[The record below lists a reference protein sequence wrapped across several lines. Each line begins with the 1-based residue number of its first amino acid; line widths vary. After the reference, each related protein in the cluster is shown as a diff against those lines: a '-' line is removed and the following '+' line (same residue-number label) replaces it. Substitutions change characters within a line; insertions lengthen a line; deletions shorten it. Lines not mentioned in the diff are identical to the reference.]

1 MCCGISNHSYSAVI
15 PIHRSVIMNNN
26 NFLQVIQQGFRITIG
41 ATASLVETIQDPQK
55 RTKTLSQIQLE
66 LEQKTKEW
74 AQKGEVTEQE
84 ARRIIDDL
92 LSQRGWKTQTDTT
105 TNSTQSSSTRNYP
118 ESTVQS
124 GLEELTQ
131 QIITLREEL
140 EKLRKSEN

>member
-1 MCCGISNHSYSAVI
+1 MCCGISNLSYFAVI

-55 RTKTLSQIQLE
+55 RTKTLSQLQLE
-66 LEQKTKEW
+66 LEQKTQEW

-84 ARRIIDDL
+84 ARRIIDNL

-105 TNSTQSSSTRNYP
+105 NNSTQSSSTRNYP

>member
-1 MCCGISNHSYSAVI
+1 
-15 PIHRSVIMNNN
+15 MNNN

-55 RTKTLSQIQLE
+55 RTKTLSQLQLE

-140 EKLRKSEN
+140 EKLRKSED

>member
-1 MCCGISNHSYSAVI
+1 MCCGISNHFYSAVI
-15 PIHRSVIMNNN
+15 PIYRSVIMNNN

-55 RTKTLSQIQLE
+55 RTKTLSQLQLE

-131 QIITLREEL
+131 QIIALREEL